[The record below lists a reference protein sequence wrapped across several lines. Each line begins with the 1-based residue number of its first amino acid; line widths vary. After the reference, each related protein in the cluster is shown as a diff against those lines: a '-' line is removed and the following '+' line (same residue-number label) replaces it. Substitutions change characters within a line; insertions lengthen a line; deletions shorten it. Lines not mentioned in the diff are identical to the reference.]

1 MSISSKASTV
11 EFTHKQG
18 QYLAYIYYYTKVNGR
33 LPAQAD
39 IQRYFNVTPP
49 TVHQM
54 LVVLEGKGL
63 LEKTAHQSRAITVL
77 VPINQLPTD
86 W

>member
-1 MSISSKASTV
+1 MSIPPAEKIS
-11 EFTHKQG
+11 EFTPKQG

-33 LPAQAD
+33 PPAQAD
-39 IQRYFNVTPP
+39 IQRFFKVTSP

-54 LVVLEGKGL
+54 LVTLESKGL

-77 VPINQLPTD
+77 IPVNELPTD